1 MAGVNI
7 LVVALVRRYLVNV
20 RPFHVKVPLP
30 ENSQEAHDV
39 QDIHDLVTLFSVH
52 LVDAYAYSM
61 EDSNIMH
68 RYFPFFAASLISYYK
83 VVNTFVD
90 FSSSIITSWR

>member
-1 MAGVNI
+1 MAGVSI
-7 LVVALVRRYLVNV
+7 LVVALVHRYLVNF
-20 RPFHVKVPLP
+20 RPFHVKVPFP

-39 QDIHDLVTLFSVH
+39 QDIYDLVTLFSIL

-90 FSSSIITSWR
+90 FSSSIIIS